1 MDSREEPETYHWL
14 QVFFRGTGIILIA
27 LATVAGAFAQDTEG
41 PDGYQF
47 IVGPRLGA
55 SYVLMSRKDFSE
67 AVSEFYPEERYLPIT
82 SLFGISFEQ
91 RILLGETRSH
101 FAFQEVFL
109 LRGLEQSV
117 ALPSAS
123 LLVGYRDASGFE
135 IGAGPNLTL
144 SGLGVVIASGW
155 TFYHKGVFVPVN
167 VSAVLPNAKIPS
179 AISLTTGF
187 NFVTRRRA
195 SFRQ

>member
-1 MDSREEPETYHWL
+1 MDSSEKPERYCWL
-14 QVFFRGTGIILIA
+14 KVFLRGTGILLI
-27 LATVAGAFAQDTEG
+27 TVVAGAGSYAQDTKG

-47 IVGPRLGA
+47 IMGPRLGA
-55 SYVLMSRKDFSE
+55 SYVLMSQKDFSE
-67 AVSEFYPEERYLPIT
+67 AVGKFYPEEKYSPLT
-82 SLFGISFEQ
+82 TLFGISFEQ

-109 LRGLEQSV
+109 LRGLEQSI

-135 IGAGPNLTL
+135 IGAGPNFSL
-144 SGLGVVIASGW
+144 SGLSVVVALGW

-167 VSAVLPNAKIPS
+167 ISAVLPNSKIPS

-187 NFVTRRRA
+187 NFVIKRRA
-195 SFRQ
+195 SFRN